1 MLVLGEQIEA
11 ITSRRDGTWKI
22 TQGTNELS
30 PEQSS
35 ELVKL
40 NQKFVYCAYKIDEFK
55 PKDLEILNALQS
67 EFEFKEKS
75 PGQRL
80 QAVFYRLWE
89 VDQEGYKDFQLYY
102 RFKMEKVISHYKS
115 LLP

>member
-1 MLVLGEQIEA
+1 MLILGQQIES
-11 ITSRRDGTWKI
+11 ISTRRDRTWKI
-22 TQGTNELS
+22 VQGTNELS

-40 NQKFVYCAYKIDEFK
+40 NQKFVYVAYKIDEFR
-55 PKDLEILNALQS
+55 PKEIEIISNLQS

-75 PGQRL
+75 PSQRL

-89 VDQEGYKDFQLYY
+89 HDNEGYKDFQLYY
-102 RFKMEKVISHYKS
+102 RYRMEKVISYYKS

>member
-1 MLVLGEQIEA
+1 MLVLPA
-11 ITSRRDGTWKI
+11 INKKTASRVDGTWDI
-22 TQGTNELS
+22 TFNTNELS
-30 PEQSS
+30 PEQAA
-35 ELVKL
+35 EMVKT
-40 NQKFVYCAYKIDEFK
+40 NQKYCFIAIQINEFRA
-55 PKDLEILNALQS
+55 KDLEIIANLQS